1 MNVYEKLLINFFG
14 TTDSIEEA
22 GYILTDGT
30 LIDLSGRHFI
40 DDPIERKYYLG
51 NNVIQHHDIFGV
63 NYCGFSL
70 TDFWP
75 HAYDKTFQPV
85 KEILE
90 KTRAISLKT
99 DHSKYTLECW
109 IRMMYP
115 PTQQQYSVILKHFEE
130 GRANV
135 SYIDPSGYIID
146 DIYIPFL
153 TAGKLKSFVE
163 SCKYKKPT
171 NTPFS
176 TASSFDK
183 NVVCSPL
190 KSDCLPMI
198 RLDKYRE
205 LRARQQT
212 YQDPHNTRQQKDYK

>member
-22 GYILTDGT
+22 GYVLTDGT

-40 DDPIERKYYLG
+40 EDPMERKYYLG
-51 NNVIQHHDIFGV
+51 SNSIQHHDIFGV
-63 NYCGFSL
+63 NHRGFSL
-70 TDFWP
+70 TDLWP
-75 HAYDKTFQPV
+75 HAYDSRFQPV

-90 KTRAISLKT
+90 KAKAISLKM
-99 DHSKYTLECW
+99 DYSKYTLECW

-115 PTQQQYSVILKHFEE
+115 PTEQQYSVILKHFEE

-146 DIYIPFL
+146 DTYIPFL
-153 TAGKLKSFVE
+153 TARKLRSFVE

-171 NTPFS
+171 TTPFG
-176 TASSFDK
+176 TASSFGKD
-183 NVVCSPL
+183 VVCSPL
-190 KSDCLPMI
+190 QSDCFPMI
-198 RLDKYRE
+198 SLDKYRE
-205 LRARQQT
+205 LRVRQQT
-212 YQDPHNTRQQKDYK
+212 YQDPHNTRHQKDYK